1 MKITKFPQSC
11 LLIETN
17 NKRILI
23 DPGNLKYKDEYFN
36 IWKKADIILITHK
49 HQDHCNN
56 EILEKLNNNIT
67 IYSSNEVQEANR
79 NLNIKLVKE
88 NDIINLDNIK
98 IEVVKAIHGYQP
110 LLKGTGEVHENIGY
124 IIDDGKTRLYTTSDT
139 ICFKN
144 DYKADILC
152 EPVTGHGLTMSAFEA
167 ALYAKEVG
175 AILTIPVHMDNPIF
189 PPNFEYIKEMFEKY
203 DVEYEILENGESIEV
218 D

>member
-17 NKRILI
+17 DKRILI

-36 IWKKADIILITHK
+36 IWKKADVILVTHK

-56 EILEKLNNNIT
+56 EVLEKLNNIT

-110 LLKGTGEVHENIGY
+110 LLKGAGEVHENIGY

-152 EPVTGHGLTMSAFEA
+152 VPVTGHGLTMSAFEA